1 VINRDG
7 FPFIIAAAVVAILP
21 AWLIHPYAGIPGL
34 AACLF
39 CINFFRDP
47 EREVPPG
54 DVAVSP
60 ADGKVVVVRRL
71 DDADPPYVWFVSIFM
86 NVFNVHVNRAPVSG
100 RLESYRYARGKFM
113 PANREAATVENEHN
127 EIVLVD
133 GERCV
138 RMSQVAGLIARRIVF
153 RKQTG
158 DMIIKGERIGLIR
171 FGSRV
176 DLWLPATAA
185 IKVQLGQKVTA
196 GQTILAEFTDG
207 CD

>member
-1 VINRDG
+1 MINRDG

-21 AWLIHPYAGIPGL
+21 AWLIHPYTGIPGL

-47 EREVPPG
+47 EREIPPG

-60 ADGKVVVVRRL
+60 ADGKVVAVRRL
-71 DDADPPYVWFVSIFM
+71 DNADPPYAWFISIFM

-100 RLESYRYARGKFM
+100 RIEAYRYASGKFL
-113 PANREAATVENEHN
+113 PANREAATIENEHN
-127 EIVLVD
+127 EVVLVD
-133 GERCV
+133 GTRRV

-153 RKQTG
+153 WKQTG
-158 DMIIKGERIGLIR
+158 DTIIKGERIGLIR

-176 DLWLPATAA
+176 DVWLPAAAA
-185 IKVQLGQKVTA
+185 IKVGLGQKVTA